1 MSPFLAGIVFLRI
14 LSGSIEIIAAFLIYR
29 FNNLEQALKIN
40 ALLASVG
47 PFIFMGAMYLGLTGM
62 TQRINYNKMIIIY
75 LGVALIF
82 WGLRS

>member
-1 MSPFLAGIVFLRI
+1 MSPSLLAIVFLRF
-14 LSGSIEIIAAFLIYR
+14 LSGSLEIVAAFLIYR
-29 FNNLEQALKIN
+29 FNTLEHALKIN

-47 PFIFMGAMYLGLTGM
+47 PLIFMGAMYLGLSGLSQKM
-62 TQRINYNKMIIIY
+62 SLNKMIFVY